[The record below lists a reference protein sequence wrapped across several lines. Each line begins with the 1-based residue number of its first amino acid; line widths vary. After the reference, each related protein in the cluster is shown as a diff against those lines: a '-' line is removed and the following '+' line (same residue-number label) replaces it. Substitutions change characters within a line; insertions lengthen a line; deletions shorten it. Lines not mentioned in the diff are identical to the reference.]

1 MMMMAGLRQKIDS
14 LRVQS
19 AVVPGAVLSLYL
31 PLSRTGR
38 SVKVVLHYLMMMKT
52 G

>member
-1 MMMMAGLRQKIDS
+1 MMMMAWLRQKIDS

-19 AVVPGAVLSLYL
+19 AVVSGAVLSLYL
-31 PLSRTGR
+31 PLGRTR
-38 SVKVVLHYLMMMKT
+38 SAVKVVLRYFMMMSS